1 MMLTVRLLGLLFSVL
16 LHVVFA
22 VPFLVSSG
30 SDALYVGAGDDLLR
44 IEQGI
49 AIEGLVKL
57 GEAETTT
64 EAQDMPLAEAS
75 MAQPPVEELK
85 AFEPSETPT
94 PREQD
99 TARSKDPLEV
109 VTAKD
114 GQEQDEKVA
123 EVVPPEQP
131 KPEVLMSDKPVERPV
146 INDIPPPELDQPRPK
161 QMMAVQSIEQ
171 FAVREQQSSG
181 AEKTGGDATLRTA
194 YLGKLR
200 MHLERHK
207 VQPEAKA
214 TGTAVVRFTVD
225 PTGKILSREITSSS
239 GSKKLDDAAIAT
251 IERSAPF
258 PAFPDGIARE
268 PVVVQVP
275 FKFRS
280 GR

>member
-1 MMLTVRLLGLLFSVL
+1 MMPAVRLLGLLLSVL
-16 LHVVFA
+16 LHAIFA
-22 VPFLVSSG
+22 VPFLVWSA
-30 SDALYVGAGDDLLR
+30 SDALHVGAGDDLLR

-57 GEAETTT
+57 GKAETTT
-64 EAQDMPLAEAS
+64 EAQEMPLAEAS
-75 MAQPPVEELK
+75 TAQPPIEEVK
-85 AFEPSETPT
+85 AFEPPETPI
-94 PREQD
+94 PRKHE

-114 GQEQDEKVA
+114 SHEQDENVD
-123 EVVPPEQP
+123 EVIPPEEP
-131 KPEVLMSDKPVERPV
+131 KPELTADKPVDRPV
-146 INDIPPPELDQPRPK
+146 IEDIPPPELDQPRPK

-181 AEKTGGDATLRTA
+181 ADKTGGDATLRTA

-225 PTGKILSREITSSS
+225 PTGKILSRKITSSS
-239 GSKKLDDAAIAT
+239 GSKQLDDAALVT

>member
-1 MMLTVRLLGLLFSVL
+1 MMPAIRLLGLLLSVL
-16 LHVVFA
+16 LHAVFA
-22 VPFLVSSG
+22 LPFLVWSG
-30 SDALYVGAGDDLLR
+30 SDVLHVGESDDLLR

-49 AIEGLVKL
+49 AIEGLIKL

-64 EAQDMPLAEAS
+64 EAQNMPLAEAS
-75 MAQPPVEELK
+75 MAQHPVEEVK
-85 AFEPSETPT
+85 AFEPSDNSMT
-94 PREQD
+94 RAQA
-99 TARSKDPLEV
+99 TAHRNVPLEV

-114 GQEQDEKVA
+114 GQEQNEKV
-123 EVVPPEQP
+123 EVVKPPEEP
-131 KPEVLMSDKPVERPV
+131 KPEDLTPDKPGERQV
-146 INDIPPPELDQPRPK
+146 IDDIPPPELEEPRPK
-161 QMMAVQSIEQ
+161 QMMALQSIEQ

-181 AEKTGGDATLRTA
+181 EEKTGGDATLRAA

-207 VQPEAKA
+207 VRPEAKA
-214 TGTAVVRFTVD
+214 TGTAVARFTVD

-258 PAFPDGIARE
+258 PAFPVGLAHE

-275 FKFRS
+275 FKFRL
-280 GR
+280 GH